1 MASRRRNKKVN
12 KHRVQNKIWIMVMA
26 AVSILSI
33 SLLFSFGGAG
43 IVSFGQITGSA
54 TLQCQ
59 HSFDGIT
66 CSDNTDYNMADLGCE
81 NNQVIVCTNECE
93 IQRAKIGG
101 DELCATYCE
110 NYCMSEA
117 DAQKL
122 KSVQVSLV

>member
-1 MASRRRNKKVN
+1 MASRRRRKQVN
-12 KHRVQNKIWIMVMA
+12 KSKSPTTTWIIIMA

-33 SLLFSFGGAG
+33 SLLSSFGGAS

-54 TLQCQ
+54 TLQCL

-93 IQRAKIGG
+93 IQRAKTGG
-101 DELCATYCE
+101 NELCATYCE
-110 NYCMSEA
+110 DYCVSEV

-122 KSVQVSLV
+122 KSTQVHLF